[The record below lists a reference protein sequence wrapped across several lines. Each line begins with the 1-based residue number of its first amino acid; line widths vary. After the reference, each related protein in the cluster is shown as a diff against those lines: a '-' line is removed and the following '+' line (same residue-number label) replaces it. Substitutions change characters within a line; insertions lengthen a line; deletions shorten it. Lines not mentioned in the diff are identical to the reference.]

1 MANIK
6 KRNWAFVLYPESA
19 PADWKDQL
27 QLLGLSCAI
36 SPLHDKDLN
45 ATGEP
50 KKAHYHI
57 ILCFGSPT
65 TYNNVLA
72 ITKIFNA
79 TIPQPLESVRGM
91 YRYLTHKD
99 NPEKV
104 QYDEKDII
112 LLNDFDVADVL
123 NSGEV
128 FHIMKMIDV
137 LIENLKLFEYSDL
150 MKYLRD
156 NEMNDYYNVA
166 ASHTLFFNTLISS
179 YRNKAVALAKKEQMR
194 LTITHE
200 KSKNETSDN
209 VCYVNFYKLEIK
221 YYYIPY

>member
-19 PADWKDQL
+19 PLDWKEQL
-27 QLLGLSCAI
+27 QLSGITCAI
-36 SPLHDKDLN
+36 SPLHDKDIDP
-45 ATGEP
+45 TGEP
-50 KKAHYHI
+50 KKPHYHI
-57 ILCFGSPT
+57 ILCFPGPT
-65 TYNNVLA
+65 SYNVVSS
-72 ITKIFNA
+72 ITASYNA
-79 TIPQPLESVRGM
+79 TIPKALESVRGM
-91 YRYLTHKD
+91 YRYFTHKD
-99 NPEKV
+99 NPDKY
-104 QYDEKDII
+104 QYDEKEIT

-179 YRNKAVALAKKEQMR
+179 YRNKAVALAKKEQTR
-194 LTITHE
+194 LIINHE

-209 VCYVNFYKLEIK
+209 VYYVNFYKLEIK
-221 YYYIPY
+221 YDYIPY

>member
-19 PADWKDQL
+19 PLDWREQL
-27 QLLGLSCAI
+27 QLSGITCAI
-36 SPLHDKDLN
+36 SPLHDKDIDP
-45 ATGEP
+45 TGEP
-50 KKAHYHI
+50 KKPHYHI
-57 ILCFGSPT
+57 ILCFPGPT
-65 TYNNVLA
+65 SYNVVSS
-72 ITKIFNA
+72 ITASYNA
-79 TIPQPLESVRGM
+79 TIPKALESVRGM
-91 YRYLTHKD
+91 YRYFTHKD
-99 NPEKV
+99 NPDKY
-104 QYDEKDII
+104 QYDEKEIT
-112 LLNDFDVADVL
+112 LLNDFDAADVL

-156 NEMNDYYNVA
+156 NELNDYYNVA

-179 YRNKAVALAKKEQMR
+179 YRNKAVALSKKEQTR

-200 KSKNETSDN
+200 KLKNETSDN
-209 VCYVNFYKLEIK
+209 V
-221 YYYIPY
+221 

>member
-6 KRNWAFVLYPESA
+6 KRNWAFVLYPDSA
-19 PADWKDQL
+19 PLDWKEQL
-27 QLLGLSCAI
+27 QLSGITCAI
-36 SPLHDKDLN
+36 SPLHDKDIDP
-45 ATGEP
+45 TGEP
-50 KKAHYHI
+50 KKPHYHI
-57 ILCFGSPT
+57 ILCFPGPT
-65 TYNNVLA
+65 SYNVVSS
-72 ITKIFNA
+72 ITASYNA
-79 TIPQPLESVRGM
+79 TIPKALESVRGM
-91 YRYLTHKD
+91 YRYFTHKD
-99 NPEKV
+99 NPDKY
-104 QYDEKDII
+104 QYDEKEII

-179 YRNKAVALAKKEQMR
+179 YRNKAVALAKREQTR
-194 LTITHE
+194 LTINHE
-200 KSKNETSDN
+200 KLKNEISDN

-221 YYYIPY
+221 

>member
-19 PADWKDQL
+19 PLDWKEQL
-27 QLLGLSCAI
+27 QLSGITCAI
-36 SPLHDKDLN
+36 SPLHDKDIDP
-45 ATGEP
+45 TGEP
-50 KKAHYHI
+50 KKPHYHI
-57 ILCFGSPT
+57 ILCFPGPT
-65 TYNNVLA
+65 SYNVVSS
-72 ITKIFNA
+72 ITASYNA
-79 TIPQPLESVRGM
+79 TIPKALESVRGM
-91 YRYLTHKD
+91 YRYFTHKD
-99 NPEKV
+99 NPDKY
-104 QYDEKDII
+104 QYDEKEII

-179 YRNKAVALAKKEQMR
+179 YRNKAVALAKKEQTR
-194 LTITHE
+194 LIINHE

-221 YYYIPY
+221 

>member
-19 PADWKDQL
+19 PLDWKEQL
-27 QLLGLSCAI
+27 QLSGITCAI
-36 SPLHDKDLN
+36 SPLHDKDIDP
-45 ATGEP
+45 TGEP
-50 KKAHYHI
+50 KKPHYHI
-57 ILCFGSPT
+57 ILCFPGPT
-65 TYNNVLA
+65 SYNVVSS
-72 ITKIFNA
+72 ITASYNA
-79 TIPQPLESVRGM
+79 TIPKALESVRGM
-91 YRYLTHKD
+91 YRYFTHKD
-99 NPEKV
+99 NPDKY
-104 QYDEKDII
+104 QYDEKEII

-179 YRNKAVALAKKEQMR
+179 YRNKAVALAKREQTR
-194 LTITHE
+194 LTNYT
-200 KSKNETSDN
+200 
-209 VCYVNFYKLEIK
+209 
-221 YYYIPY
+221 

>member
-19 PADWKDQL
+19 PLDWREQL
-27 QLLGLSCAI
+27 QLSGITCAI
-36 SPLHDKDLN
+36 SPLHDKDIDP
-45 ATGEP
+45 TGEP
-50 KKAHYHI
+50 KKPHYHI
-57 ILCFGSPT
+57 ILCFPGPT
-65 TYNNVLA
+65 SYNVVSS
-72 ITKIFNA
+72 ITASYNA
-79 TIPQPLESVRGM
+79 TIPKALESVRGM
-91 YRYLTHKD
+91 YRYFTHKD

-156 NEMNDYYNVA
+156 NELNDYYNVA

-179 YRNKAVALAKKEQMR
+179 YRNKAVALAKKEQTR
-194 LTITHE
+194 LTINHE
-200 KSKNETSDN
+200 KLKNETSDN
-209 VCYVNFYKLEIK
+209 V
-221 YYYIPY
+221 

>member
-1 MANIK
+1 
-6 KRNWAFVLYPESA
+6 
-19 PADWKDQL
+19 
-27 QLLGLSCAI
+27 
-36 SPLHDKDLN
+36 
-45 ATGEP
+45 
-50 KKAHYHI
+50 
-57 ILCFGSPT
+57 
-65 TYNNVLA
+65 
-72 ITKIFNA
+72 
-79 TIPQPLESVRGM
+79 M

-156 NEMNDYYNVA
+156 NELNDYYNVA

-179 YRNKAVALAKKEQMR
+179 YRNKAAALAKREQTR
-194 LTITHE
+194 IIINHE

-209 VCYVNFYKLEIK
+209 VYYVNFYKLEIK
-221 YYYIPY
+221 YDYIPY

>member
-19 PADWKDQL
+19 PQDWKDQL
-27 QLLGLSCAI
+27 QLTGLSCAI

-45 ATGEP
+45 PTGEE

-72 ITKIFNA
+72 ITKLFNA

-99 NPEKV
+99 NPEKY
-104 QYDEKDII
+104 QYDEKDIV

-123 NSGEV
+123 NSSEV

-137 LIENLKLFEYSDL
+137 LIESLKLFEYSDL

-156 NEMNDYYNVA
+156 NELNDYYNVA

-179 YRNKAVALAKKEQMR
+179 YRNKAAALAKKEQFR
-194 LTITHE
+194 STSIRKKIE
-200 KSKNETSDN
+200 NASSDN
-209 VCYVNFYKLEIK
+209 VENKKLGGDSE
-221 YYYIPY
+221 

>member
-19 PADWKDQL
+19 PLDWKEQL
-27 QLLGLSCAI
+27 QLSGITCAI
-36 SPLHDKDLN
+36 SPLHDKDIDP
-45 ATGEP
+45 TGEP
-50 KKAHYHI
+50 KKPHYHI
-57 ILCFGSPT
+57 ILCFPGPT
-65 TYNNVLA
+65 SYNVVSS
-72 ITKIFNA
+72 ITASYNA
-79 TIPQPLESVRGM
+79 TIPKALESVRGM
-91 YRYLTHKD
+91 YRYFTHKD
-99 NPEKV
+99 NPDKY
-104 QYDEKDII
+104 QYDEKEIT

-179 YRNKAVALAKKEQMR
+179 YRNKAVALAKKEQTR
-194 LTITHE
+194 LIINHE

-209 VCYVNFYKLEIK
+209 VENQK
-221 YYYIPY
+221 

>member
-19 PADWKDQL
+19 PLDWREQL
-27 QLLGLSCAI
+27 QLSGITCAI
-36 SPLHDKDLN
+36 SPLHDKDIDP
-45 ATGEP
+45 TGEP
-50 KKAHYHI
+50 KKPHYHI
-57 ILCFGSPT
+57 ILCFPGPT
-65 TYNNVLA
+65 SYNVVSS
-72 ITKIFNA
+72 ITASYNA
-79 TIPQPLESVRGM
+79 TIPKALESVRGM
-91 YRYLTHKD
+91 YRYFTHKD
-99 NPEKV
+99 NPDKY
-104 QYDEKDII
+104 QYDEKEIT

-156 NEMNDYYNVA
+156 NELNDYYNVA

-179 YRNKAVALAKKEQMR
+179 YRNKAVALSKKEQTR

-200 KSKNETSDN
+200 KLKNETSDN
-209 VCYVNFYKLEIK
+209 V
-221 YYYIPY
+221 

>member
-19 PADWKDQL
+19 PLDWKEQL
-27 QLLGLSCAI
+27 QLSGITCAI
-36 SPLHDKDLN
+36 SPLHDKDIDP
-45 ATGEP
+45 TGEP
-50 KKAHYHI
+50 KKPHYHI
-57 ILCFGSPT
+57 ILCFPGPT
-65 TYNNVLA
+65 SYNVVSS
-72 ITKIFNA
+72 ITASYNA
-79 TIPQPLESVRGM
+79 TIPKALESVRGM
-91 YRYLTHKD
+91 YRYFTHKD
-99 NPEKV
+99 NPDKY
-104 QYDEKDII
+104 QYDEKEIT

-179 YRNKAVALAKKEQMR
+179 YRNKAVALAKKEQTR
-194 LTITHE
+194 LIINHE

-209 VCYVNFYKLEIK
+209 V
-221 YYYIPY
+221 

>member
-19 PADWKDQL
+19 PLDWKEQL
-27 QLLGLSCAI
+27 QLSGITCAI
-36 SPLHDKDLN
+36 SPLHDKDIDP
-45 ATGEP
+45 TGEP
-50 KKAHYHI
+50 KKPHYHI
-57 ILCFGSPT
+57 ILCFPGPT
-65 TYNNVLA
+65 SYNVVSS
-72 ITKIFNA
+72 ITASYNA
-79 TIPQPLESVRGM
+79 TIPKALESVRGM
-91 YRYLTHKD
+91 YRYFTHKD
-99 NPEKV
+99 NPDKY
-104 QYDEKDII
+104 QYDEKEII

-179 YRNKAVALAKKEQMR
+179 YRNKAVALAKREQTR